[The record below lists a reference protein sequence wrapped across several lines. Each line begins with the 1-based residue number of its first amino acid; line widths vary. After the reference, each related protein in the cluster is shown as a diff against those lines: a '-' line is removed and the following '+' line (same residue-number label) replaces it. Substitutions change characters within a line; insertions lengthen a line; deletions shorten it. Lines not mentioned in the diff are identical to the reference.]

1 MNNHKIKVLFL
12 VGNLRP
18 ANGVTSFAMSYFR
31 NIDHDKIE
39 IDFALLNDVKTPY
52 YNEILNAGSKIF
64 ILPPIK
70 ELKKHIKRCKQ
81 ILQKNNYQII
91 HDNLLIS
98 SLPMM
103 YCAYKFKIPVRILQ
117 SHNTELSSIWWK
129 AKRNQLLLPFLKKM
143 CNVYFACGIEAGK
156 AMFGNSNFKV
166 IPNAIPLEKSYFSNY
181 VRTEIR
187 KKYSCED
194 KMIIGTVGRLSL
206 QKNPFFAVKVIK
218 NLIKKHPNIQY
229 WWIGSGELN
238 DQVQK
243 CIDDNH
249 LNDYI
254 KLFGSCDDVSSLYQ
268 AMDVFFLPSLFEG
281 LPITA
286 IEAQAAGLPCVISD
300 SITEELVYTDLIQFV
315 SLNSSLS
322 IWSNQ
327 ILKQA
332 ARKID
337 RVKYSEKLKKS
348 SFYSPNA
355 AKLLSKYYVELI
367 KKMKKKRAN
376 KHLQNY
382 SSD

>member
-31 NIDHDKIE
+31 NINHDKIE

-70 ELKKHIKRCKQ
+70 KMKNHIARCKQ
-81 ILQKNNYQII
+81 ILKENDYQIV

-103 YCAYKFKIPVRILQ
+103 YCAYKLKVPVRILQ

-129 AKRNQLLLPFLKKM
+129 AKRNRLLLPFLKKM
-143 CNVYFACGIEAGK
+143 SNVYFACGTEAGK
-156 AMFGNSNFKV
+156 AMFGDSNFKV
-166 IPNAIPLEKSYFSNY
+166 IPNAISLKKSYFSNY
-181 VRTEIR
+181 VRLKIR
-187 KKYSCED
+187 QKYNC
-194 KMIIGTVGRLSL
+194 KNKIIIGTVGRLSL
-206 QKNPFFAVKVIK
+206 QKNPFFAIKVIENLLEK
-218 NLIKKHPNIQY
+218 NSNIQY
-229 WWIGSGELN
+229 WWIGSGELG
-238 DQVQK
+238 DQVQRY
-243 CIDDNH
+243 IEENH

-254 KLFGSCDDVSSLYQ
+254 KLFGSHNDVSSLYQ

-300 SITEELVYTDLIQFV
+300 SVTKELVYTDLVQFI
-315 SLNSSLS
+315 SLNSPLS
-322 IWSNQ
+322 IWSDQ
-327 ILKQA
+327 IIKQSARCSNRAKYLDDLKT
-332 ARKID
+332 
-337 RVKYSEKLKKS
+337 SP
-348 SFYSPNA
+348 FYSPNA
-355 AKLLSKYYVELI
+355 TKFLSKYYLKLI
-367 KKMKKKRAN
+367 DKN
-376 KHLQNY
+376 CEEN
-382 SSD
+382 